1 MEESFTE
8 CVDLLIALM
17 AASNGC
23 DAVERSF
30 TLDEVNEI
38 WRIVGCETLLWV
50 KPSLMGELLV
60 HMKVYERV
68 DRGMDIMEQMQMA
81 KAYVDELMAFLD
93 SNESYR
99 SDVYKKLTVE
109 YDDDEA
115 MGTSDEDWGADGGF
129 PFEVGN
135 IGEGDELYA
144 LFNK

>member
-99 SDVYKKLTVE
+99 SDVYNKLTVE
-109 YDDDEA
+109 YEDDEA
-115 MGTSDEDWGADGGF
+115 MGTSDEDCGADGGF

-135 IGEGDELYA
+135 IGEVDDPLYSV
-144 LFNK
+144 FN